1 MNAGYKT
8 KKMVGYHW
16 LWLWWVVVG
25 GGVCAMCVQCVKDH
39 TAQKETEKMALDHS
53 ANMSTEIK
61 LVYYF
66 QRGKKITKQKS
77 SHILH

>member
-1 MNAGYKT
+1 MLGET
-8 KKMVGYHW
+8 KKQKWRGVAGCGCGG
-16 LWLWWVVVG
+16 WVQRVRRS
-25 GGVCAMCVQCVKDH
+25 Q
-39 TAQKETEKMALDHS
+39 AQKETEKTALDHS

>member
-1 MNAGYKT
+1 MLGR
-8 KKMVGYHW
+8 KKRKEKKNVAACGC
-16 LWLWWVVVG
+16 G
-25 GGVCAMCVQCVKDH
+25 GKVIIKDN
-39 TAQKETEKMALDHS
+39 TAQKETEKTALDHG

>member
-1 MNAGYKT
+1 MLGT
-8 KKMVGYHW
+8 KQKKWWGITGCGCGGW
-16 LWLWWVVVG
+16 WWVVV
-25 GGVCAMCVQCVKDH
+25 CVQCVKDH